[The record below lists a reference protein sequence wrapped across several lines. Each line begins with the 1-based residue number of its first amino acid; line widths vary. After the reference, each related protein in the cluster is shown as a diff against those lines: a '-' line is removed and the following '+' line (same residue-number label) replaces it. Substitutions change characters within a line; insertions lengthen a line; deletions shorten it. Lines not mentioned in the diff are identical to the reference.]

1 MPADHVTIVESLFQP
16 ELKVINLGLASFA
29 ESITAAGG
37 QAVHLDWRPPAQG
50 DAGIGRQLA
59 RLVNHPVVEAANRQA
74 FERLLAAR
82 PILRDVRPAADVLPG
97 LGERTLLHA
106 GPPIAWDDMCGSM
119 RGALVGAILFEGW
132 AAHPEAAE
140 QLAASGALTF
150 DPCHHHSAVG
160 PMAGVISPS
169 MPVWVIEEPEHG
181 LMAYSNLN
189 EGLGKVLRF
198 GANEPA
204 VLERLQ
210 WMRDT
215 LGPALHGALQ
225 VLGGVELK
233 PLIAQALQMG
243 DECHNRNAAASSLLF
258 KRLAPALLR
267 SGASPAATASVLEF
281 MAGNDHFFLN
291 ISMAACK
298 AMLDAAHG
306 IPGSSLVT
314 AMARNGVEF
323 GVRLSGTGAHWF
335 KAPSPMVEGLF
346 FPGYSSADAAPDLG
360 DSAITE
366 TAGLGGFAMGT
377 APAIVQFVGGSP
389 QDAIAYTREMAHIT
403 LGANNGFT
411 LPPLNFAGTPTGI
424 DARQVVDTGL
434 APIINTGIAHRTAGV
449 GQVGAG
455 ITRAPLACFDQ
466 AVSFLAEQL

>member
-1 MPADHVTIVESLFQP
+1 MPSSVVESLLQP

-29 ESITAAGG
+29 ESIAAAGG

-50 DAGIGRQLA
+50 EAAVGRHLA
-59 RLVNHPVVEAANRQA
+59 RLTHHPVVEAANRQA

-82 PILRDVRPAADVLPG
+82 PILRAVAPAGEVLPG

-106 GPPIAWDDMCGSM
+106 GPPIAWERMCGPM
-119 RGALVGAILFEGW
+119 RGALVGAIMFEGW
-132 AAHPEAAE
+132 APDPDAAE
-140 QLAASGALTF
+140 QLAASGALTLA
-150 DPCHHHSAVG
+150 PCHHHGAVG

-181 LMAYSNLN
+181 GTAYSNLN

-198 GANEPA
+198 GANEPG

-210 WMRDT
+210 WMRDM
-215 LGPALHGALQ
+215 LGPALRRALEA
-225 VLGGVELK
+225 LGGVELK

-267 SGASPAATASVLEF
+267 SGASPGESASVLEF

-291 ISMAACK
+291 LSMAACK

-306 IPGSSLVT
+306 APGSSLVT

-323 GVRLSGTGAHWF
+323 GVRLSGTGTRWF
-335 KAPSPMVEGLF
+335 TAPAPMVDGLF
-346 FPGYSSADAAPDLG
+346 FPGYSAADAAPDLG

-366 TAGLGGFAMGT
+366 TAGLGGFAMGA

-403 LGANNGFT
+403 LGPNHGFT

-424 DARQVVDTGL
+424 DARLVVDTGL
-434 APIINTGIAHRTAGV
+434 APVINTGIAHRAAGV

-455 ITRAPLACFDQ
+455 ITRAPLACFEQ
-466 AVSFLAEQL
+466 AVSYLAEQL